1 VDLGDTDVVLEANSE
16 ILAKKLLYRANGF
29 KARDVLDISAALAM
43 DRPSAIAAL
52 NATAG
57 TRPALLRRLAAM
69 TAVPESE
76 LVRDIAITHAGRRH
90 AADMVPRLLLA
101 IAETDNSGMGQ
112 QPTRRATR
120 REPDNRMD
128 SEKDRANCSGVIAL
142 RHAVENASDEPIAD
156 DGIIAI
162 PRGAGGTGSHLRA
175 IFGDASL
182 QVLARAGASR
192 GATQTSA
199 RSRFSIGFPIPLP
212 KCRRGSRKRISRP
225 SPASRAGPSKSPRA
239 ATGNSPL
246 SFARSQNTRQI
257 GTMLQSTPNGP
268 PKPVAGP

>member
-1 VDLGDTDVVLEANSE
+1 MPPQPRRPIDGNTWRRLLGPAFRIVDTLRLRYGDLNFRVGGAAVLMVRFDHRLSNGIDLFAYDARTLAYLSPRLNELAKRESLGYEERANAVKLMLPGGDLTIVVAAPVIPGARCQTVDLGDTDVVLEANSE

-128 SEKDRANCSGVIAL
+128 R
-142 RHAVENASDEPIAD
+142 
-156 DGIIAI
+156 
-162 PRGAGGTGSHLRA
+162 
-175 IFGDASL
+175 
-182 QVLARAGASR
+182 
-192 GATQTSA
+192 
-199 RSRFSIGFPIPLP
+199 
-212 KCRRGSRKRISRP
+212 
-225 SPASRAGPSKSPRA
+225 
-239 ATGNSPL
+239 
-246 SFARSQNTRQI
+246 
-257 GTMLQSTPNGP
+257 
-268 PKPVAGP
+268 